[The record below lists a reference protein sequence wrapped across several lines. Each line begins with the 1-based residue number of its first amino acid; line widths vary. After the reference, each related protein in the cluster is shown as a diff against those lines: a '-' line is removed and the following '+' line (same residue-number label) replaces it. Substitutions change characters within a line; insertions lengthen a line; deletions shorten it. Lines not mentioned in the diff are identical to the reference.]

1 MSELNETNVNNEEVV
16 KENETTVVEPENKPE
31 SKTFTQEELDKI
43 VADRIAREKKKF
55 EKFADYDEIKTKA
68 AEYEKAVEEKRLAE
82 LSAQERAEEIA
93 KQAQSEKEAL
103 EAELQKLIESNRQ
116 QAIKNEFFKV
126 ASALNVEYVD
136 DAMKLADLSAVTVD
150 EEGVK
155 GVEDVVKALVE
166 HKPFL
171 VKKAKA
177 EPKVIGDS
185 TQSKSDN
192 SDKTAE
198 QLLKEAAD
206 RARKSG
212 RVEDKIAYAQLK
224 RDLQV

>member
-1 MSELNETNVNNEEVV
+1 MSDVINETNVNNEEVI
-16 KENETTVVEPENKPE
+16 ESTVEAPENKPE
-31 SKTFTQEELDKI
+31 VKSVTMTQDELNALISK
-43 VADRIAREKKKF
+43 EKGRVKSKY
-55 EKFADYDEIKTKA
+55 ADYDEIKTKA

-155 GVEDVVKALVE
+155 GVEDIVKALVE

-206 RARKSG
+206 RARKTG
-212 RVEDKIAYAQLK
+212 RTEDKIAYAQLK

>member
-1 MSELNETNVNNEEVV
+1 MSEANETNELQSEDV
-16 KENETTVVEPENKPE
+16 KETVVEPETKPE

-43 VADRIAREKKKF
+43 VADRIQREKKKL

-93 KQAQSEKEAL
+93 RLAQEEKSAL

-192 SDKTAE
+192 GDKTAE
-198 QLLKEAAD
+198 QLLKQAAD
-206 RARKSG
+206 RAKKSG

-224 RDLQV
+224 RDLQA

>member
-1 MSELNETNVNNEEVV
+1 MSELNETNVVNEEVT
-16 KENETTVVEPENKPE
+16 ESTVEAPENKPE
-31 SKTFTQEELDKI
+31 VKSVTMTQDELNALISK
-43 VADRIAREKKKF
+43 EKGRVKS
-55 EKFADYDEIKTKA
+55 KFADYDEIKTKA

-206 RARKSG
+206 RARKTG